1 MEFLN
6 DFPAWLKWL
15 AGIAGTIA
23 GGALFLRQYLS
34 GAAAE
39 RASDSGQ
46 IAALQVYKDM
56 VSELKGLLNDANTR
70 SDQFAKERNEAIEI
84 FGTLKGQLAEMTRQI
99 EAQSRE
105 INELRAQMEKLYAK
119 T

>member
-6 DFPAWLKWL
+6 ELPLWLKWL
-15 AGIAGTIA
+15 GGIAGTIA

-39 RASDSGQ
+39 RASDTGQ
-46 IAALQVYKDM
+46 IAALDVYKSM
-56 VSELKGLLNDANTR
+56 VGELRTALAEANTR
-70 SDQFAKERNEAIEI
+70 ADQFAKERNEAIEI
-84 FGTLKGQLAEMTRQI
+84 VGTLKGQLSEMTRQL
-99 EAQSRE
+99 ELQGRE
-105 INELRAQMEKLYAK
+105 LNELRAQVEKLNAK